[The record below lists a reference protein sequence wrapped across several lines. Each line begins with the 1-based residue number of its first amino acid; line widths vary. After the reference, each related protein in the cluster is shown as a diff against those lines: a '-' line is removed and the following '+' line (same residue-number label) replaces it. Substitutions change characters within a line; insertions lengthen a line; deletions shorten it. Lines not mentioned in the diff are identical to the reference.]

1 MLNKQAVKEFLKEDL
16 EDIEIPKNISLDDLA
31 DIFIEY
37 CENDY
42 YEWLKDNA
50 NLFFSGNNG
59 IDWNSIAKKIQKKKK
74 LNC

>member
-31 DIFIEY
+31 DVFIEY

-50 NLFFSGNNG
+50 NSFFSGNNG
-59 IDWNSIAKKIQKKKK
+59 IDWNSIDKKIQKKKK
-74 LNC
+74 QNS

>member
-1 MLNKQAVKEFLKEDL
+1 MLDKEVIKEFLKSYLEDL
-16 EDIEIPKNISLDDLA
+16 DVPKSINMNDLA
-31 DIFIEY
+31 DVFIEY

-50 NLFFSGNNG
+50 NSFFSGNNG

-74 LNC
+74 LNS